1 MPHSR
6 RWVIDTNVLVSA
18 IILPRSTAAKA
29 VLKAQSGL
37 ILASEV
43 TRLELFQVI
52 ERERFDRY
60 VTREVRRQ
68 LAAEFDRACRII
80 SIPFP
85 IRVCRDARDDKF
97 IELAVHG
104 QADAIITG
112 DDDLLSLGRFREIEI
127 LTPAAYLE
135 RG

>member
-52 ERERFDRY
+52 GRERFDRY